1 VKSQAE
7 KSGFRRVTRF
17 VLGVG
22 FFTVGTVVYL
32 LTKRRREA
40 EQAPAIEGIPI
51 RPPDGEVVLPT
62 PPEAQKA
69 RPAALPLT
77 LKADPSRF
85 VRREPGTIVAKTL
98 PGAACTIEA
107 VYSTGRRPGSLE
119 TGPVTANRDGEC
131 RWTWEIGTGG
141 THVDVTV
148 RAQHKGYDQV
158 EAVLQVGIG
167 D

>member
-22 FFTVGTVVYL
+22 FFTVGTVVYF
-32 LTKRRREA
+32 LTKRRRE
-40 EQAPAIEGIPI
+40 EEKAPGGEGIRI
-51 RPPDGEVVLPT
+51 SPPDRKIVLPT
-62 PPEAQKA
+62 PAEAPKA
-69 RPAALPLT
+69 QPLILPLT
-77 LKADPSRF
+77 IKADPPRF
-85 VRREPGTIVAKTL
+85 VRREQGTIIAKTL

-107 VYSTGRRPGSLE
+107 VYSTGRHPGSLE
-119 TGPVTANRDGEC
+119 TDPVTANRDGEC

-148 RAQHKGYDQV
+148 RAQHKGYEQV
-158 EAVLQVGIG
+158 EAALQVGIG